1 MNQGE
6 YNRIEGY
13 MISAMRDSAHDVEHV
28 RRVLRGALA
37 IAAAHPDADPDVLT
51 AACLLHDVGRQAQFD
66 DPKIDHAAE
75 GARMARAFLLG
86 EGWDEGRADR
96 VADCVRTHRYRGDD
110 QPATIEA
117 KILFDADKL
126 DAAGA
131 LGIARTLL
139 YSGAVGRPLAE
150 PGDLAGD
157 APSGRSTHSFVAEYR
172 YKLAHVYDRFYTDE
186 GRSLAR
192 SRRRTAEDFFA
203 GLLDELGGVETAAK
217 SGKGARETAP

>member
-75 GARMARAFLLG
+75 GARMARAFLF
-86 EGWDEGRADR
+86 EGAVMDGDAHGDQGRLHGGDFVGHGLFRNDLDAIALCARR
-96 VADCVRTHRYRGDD
+96 VADDEDLVGKVARHDTLKAAWVKGRNGEPVR
-110 QPATIEA
+110 A
-117 KILFDADKL
+117 
-126 DAAGA
+126 
-131 LGIARTLL
+131 
-139 YSGAVGRPLAE
+139 
-150 PGDLAGD
+150 
-157 APSGRSTHSFVAEYR
+157 
-172 YKLAHVYDRFYTDE
+172 
-186 GRSLAR
+186 
-192 SRRRTAEDFFA
+192 
-203 GLLDELGGVETAAK
+203 
-217 SGKGARETAP
+217 